1 MARRISMSTRNE
13 LVTALTER
21 YARSSKS
28 ERSVIL
34 DEFVAVSGYHR
45 KHAIRLLGARQKRA
59 APERRARR
67 RYGNAVREALIA
79 VWEASDRVCSKRLK
93 PLVAVLLPALE
104 RHGRLAIDAEVRRLL
119 LEISPAS
126 MDRLLSEVRLVASGG
141 RRRRAG
147 FSSAVRRAVPVRTFG
162 DWNDPPPGFVEVDF
176 VAHAGTS
183 AAGSFVQTMVLTD
196 VATGWT
202 ECVPV
207 VVRNGAL
214 VIEALVAARRLFPFS
229 LRGVDFDNDGAFMNE
244 AVVDWCRDQRL
255 EVTRSRAYRKNDQA
269 WVEQKNG
276 AVVRRLVGYGRFEG
290 LASAQAL
297 ARLYAASRLHT
308 NLFQPSFKLK
318 EKKRIGA
325 RVIKRYHPPV
335 PPMDRVLAH
344 AEVAEESKVR
354 LRQLHAQADPVLLLA
369 EIRAA
374 QAELGERV
382 DRRGTET
389 AQAEPIIVDPNRFA
403 ASLKTAW
410 REGER
415 RATHRRPYRRRKPVP
430 KRPSML
436 DEVQDQIRA
445 WLDHEPTLSAVAV
458 LTRLKSTYP
467 EQFTDRHVRTV
478 QRAVKVWR
486 AHQAHRII
494 LQSAAAITAG
504 IGDPLPSGDVIPS
517 PPGVHSYSPR
527 IAASGSGRPLRDA
540 RVPSV
545 DSVDDPSLSRHETLG
560 NIPV

>member
-1 MARRISMSTRNE
+1 MSTRNE

-276 AVVRRLVGYGRFEG
+276 AVVRRLGATGV
-290 LASAQAL
+290 
-297 ARLYAASRLHT
+297 SR
-308 NLFQPSFKLK
+308 
-318 EKKRIGA
+318 
-325 RVIKRYHPPV
+325 
-335 PPMDRVLAH
+335 
-344 AEVAEESKVR
+344 
-354 LRQLHAQADPVLLLA
+354 
-369 EIRAA
+369 
-374 QAELGERV
+374 
-382 DRRGTET
+382 
-389 AQAEPIIVDPNRFA
+389 
-403 ASLKTAW
+403 AW
-410 REGER
+410 R
-415 RATHRRPYRRRKPVP
+415 RRRLWRGSTPRP
-430 KRPSML
+430 GCTPICFSRPS
-436 DEVQDQIRA
+436 
-445 WLDHEPTLSAVAV
+445 
-458 LTRLKSTYP
+458 
-467 EQFTDRHVRTV
+467 
-478 QRAVKVWR
+478 
-486 AHQAHRII
+486 
-494 LQSAAAITAG
+494 
-504 IGDPLPSGDVIPS
+504 
-517 PPGVHSYSPR
+517 
-527 IAASGSGRPLRDA
+527 
-540 RVPSV
+540 
-545 DSVDDPSLSRHETLG
+545 
-560 NIPV
+560 N